1 MLGVLR
7 FTLAIAVVIYHLNPA
22 FAAFSGGLAVFGF
35 YTVSGFLVARIL
47 DETYQGRPIDY
58 LINRALRI
66 YPAYWVVAVAGV
78 VLASSGGSHL
88 NPAIALPGS
97 VAETVPQFTI
107 FGLLQVQG
115 GPIAVRLVPP
125 AWSLNMEIVWYLAML
140 VAVRYVKIWLMLGL
154 AVAAWTTITNDA
166 FVAYNTFIGPTFCF
180 ALGAA
185 CHRYRDKLPTV
196 PPLIAWTALAA
207 LMAISGFF
215 VNQVWILFLASCS
228 TAAVIL
234 TPPPSASLSTMD
246 RWIGSLA
253 YPVFLCHWHVATL
266 LGLDRGWPLFL
277 LSLPIILSVS
287 LMLVLFVERPIEHH
301 LRSRVRSRLAEA
313 KASRAATQP

>member
-66 YPAYWVVAVAGV
+66 YPAYWVVAVAGA
-78 VLASSGGSHL
+78 VLASSEGSHL

-115 GPIAVRLVPP
+115 GPIAIRLVPP
-125 AWSLNMEIVWYLAML
+125 AWSLNMEIVWYLVMIM
-140 VAVRYVKIWLMLGL
+140 AVRHLRTWLMVGL
-154 AVAAWTTITNDA
+154 AVAVWTTITNDA

-185 CHRYRDKLPTV
+185 GHHYRDKLPAV
-196 PPLIAWTALAA
+196 PSWLAWPLLAG
-207 LMAISGFF
+207 LMAVSSYF
-215 VNQVWILFLASCS
+215 VNQVWILFLASGF
-228 TAAVIL
+228 TFLVIL
-234 TPPPSASLSTMD
+234 TPRSRGAASLSID
-246 RWIGSLA
+246 RWAGALA
-253 YPVFLCHWHVATL
+253 YPIFLCHWHVATL
-266 LGLDRGWPLFL
+266 TGMERGWPLFL
-277 LSLPIILSVS
+277 TSLPLILGAS
-287 LMLVLFVERPIEHH
+287 LLLVMLVERPVEQH
-301 LRSRVRSRLAEA
+301 LRRRIRERQASALAA
-313 KASRAATQP
+313 